1 MKKISYKRIY
11 QSQKY
16 FSLLGKIKSRA
27 LFGGYSLAVNDA
39 VFAMVS
45 EGELYLRMCEE
56 SASYQAQHSPPL
68 LTLRKRGCPQ
78 QLKYFHVGE
87 RLWSDEL
94 VLLQLGQFSLE
105 DALREKKQQK
115 SLRIKDLPNLSFH
128 MELLLSEAGIKDAQM
143 LQQQGAEM
151 AWIQLRKIR
160 KQLSINVLYSL
171 EGAIMGV
178 HAAALPAQR
187 RQELQEWA
195 LAHAKTEGVR
205 S

>member
-27 LFGGYSLAVNDA
+27 LFGGYSLAVNNA

-56 SASYQAQHSPPL
+56 SAPYLAKHSPPL
-68 LTLRKRGCPQ
+68 LTLHKRGCSQ
-78 QLKYFHVGE
+78 QLKYFQVDSV
-87 RLWSDEL
+87 LWADQPT
-94 VLLQLGQFSLE
+94 LLQLGQFSLE
-105 DALREKKQQK
+105 DALREKNQQGP
-115 SLRIKDLPNLSFH
+115 LRIKDLPNLSFH
-128 MELLLSEAGIKDAQM
+128 MELLLSEAGIKDVQL
-143 LQQQGAEM
+143 LQQVGAKE
-151 AWIQLRKIR
+151 AWLALRRIR

-171 EGAIMGV
+171 EGAITGV
-178 HAAALPAQR
+178 HAATLPAQR

-195 LAHAKTEGVR
+195 LAYAHDVKP
-205 S
+205 

>member
-56 SASYQAQHSPPL
+56 SATYQAQHSPPL
-68 LTLRKRGCPQ
+68 LTLRKRGCSQ

-87 RLWSDEL
+87 RLWSDES
-94 VLLQLGQFSLE
+94 VLLQLGKFSLE
-105 DALREKKQQK
+105 DALREKNQQK

-151 AWIQLRKIR
+151 AWIKLRKIR

-171 EGAIMGV
+171 EGAIRGV

-195 LAHAKTEGVR
+195 LAHVKTEGVR
-205 S
+205 P

>member
-27 LFGGYSLAVNDA
+27 LFGGYSLAVNNA

-56 SASYQAQHSPPL
+56 SAPYQAKHSPPL
-68 LTLRKRGCPQ
+68 LTLRKRGGSQ
-78 QLKYFHVGE
+78 QLKYFHVDSM
-87 RLWSDEL
+87 LWADQPT
-94 VLLQLGQFSLE
+94 LLQLGQFSLA
-105 DALREKKQQK
+105 DAQREKNQQGP
-115 SLRIKDLPNLSFH
+115 LRIKDLPNLSFH
-128 MELLLSEAGIKDAQM
+128 MELLLSEAGIKDVRM
-143 LQQQGAEM
+143 LQQIGAEK
-151 AWIQLRKIR
+151 AWLALRRIR

-171 EGAIMGV
+171 EGAIAGV

-187 RQELQEWA
+187 RQELLEWA
-195 LAHAKTEGVR
+195 LAYAHDADVMP
-205 S
+205 

>member
-1 MKKISYKRIY
+1 MKRISYKRIY

-56 SASYQAQHSPPL
+56 SATYQAQHAPPL
-68 LTLRKRGCPQ
+68 LTLHKRGCSQ

-87 RLWSDEL
+87 RLWSDETI
-94 VLLQLGQFSLE
+94 LLQLGKFSLE

-143 LQQQGAEM
+143 LQQLGAEM

-195 LAHAKTEGVR
+195 LVHVKTEGVR
-205 S
+205 T

>member
-56 SASYQAQHSPPL
+56 SATYQAQHSPPL
-68 LTLRKRGCPQ
+68 LTLRKRGCSQ

-87 RLWSDEL
+87 RLWSDEP
-94 VLLQLGQFSLE
+94 VLLQLGKFSLE

-143 LQQQGAEM
+143 LQHLGAEM
-151 AWIQLRKIR
+151 AWIRLRKIR

-178 HAAALPAQR
+178 HSAALPAQR

-195 LAHAKTEGVR
+195 LAHVKTEGVR
-205 S
+205 P

>member
-56 SASYQAQHSPPL
+56 SATYQAQHSPPL
-68 LTLRKRGCPQ
+68 LTLRKRGCSQ

-87 RLWSDEL
+87 RLWSDES
-94 VLLQLGQFSLE
+94 VLLQLGKSSLE
-105 DALREKKQQK
+105 DALREKQQQK

-151 AWIQLRKIR
+151 AWIKLRKIR
-160 KQLSINVLYSL
+160 KQLSINVLFSL

-195 LAHAKTEGVR
+195 LAHLKTEGVR
-205 S
+205 P

>member
-56 SASYQAQHSPPL
+56 SATYQAQHSPPL
-68 LTLRKRGCPQ
+68 LTLRKRGCSQ

-87 RLWSDEL
+87 RLWSDES
-94 VLLQLGQFSLE
+94 VLLQLGKSSLE
-105 DALREKKQQK
+105 DALREKQQQK

-151 AWIQLRKIR
+151 AWIKLRKIR

-195 LAHAKTEGVR
+195 LAHLKTEGVR
-205 S
+205 P

>member
-27 LFGGYSLAVNDA
+27 LFGGYSLAVNNA

-56 SASYQAQHSPPL
+56 SAPYQAKHSPPL
-68 LTLRKRGCPQ
+68 LTLRKRGCSQ
-78 QLKYFHVGE
+78 QLKYFHVDNM
-87 RLWSDEL
+87 LWSDQPT
-94 VLLQLGQFSLE
+94 LLQLGQFSLA
-105 DALREKKQQK
+105 DAQREKNQQGP
-115 SLRIKDLPNLSFH
+115 LRIKDLPNLSFH
-128 MELLLSEAGIKDAQM
+128 MELLLSEAGIKDVRM
-143 LQQQGAEM
+143 LQQIGAEK
-151 AWIQLRKIR
+151 AWLALRRIR

-171 EGAIMGV
+171 EGAIAGV

-187 RQELQEWA
+187 RQELLEWA
-195 LAHAKTEGVR
+195 LAYAHDADVMP
-205 S
+205 